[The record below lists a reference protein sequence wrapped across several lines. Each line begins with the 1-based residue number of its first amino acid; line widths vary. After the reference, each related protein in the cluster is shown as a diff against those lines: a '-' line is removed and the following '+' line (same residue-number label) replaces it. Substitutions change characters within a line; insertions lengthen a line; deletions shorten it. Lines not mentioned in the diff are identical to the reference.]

1 MRDPRYDILFEPVQI
16 GPVTARNRFYQVP
29 HCNGM
34 GYRDPSGE
42 AYMRRV
48 KAEGGWA
55 VVCTEQVEIHP
66 TSDIGPFI
74 ELRLWDDQDLPALT
88 RISEKIHEGGALA
101 GIELAHNGLN
111 SPNLI
116 SREPPLGP
124 QNLPV
129 VSWNYDPVQARE
141 MTKADIADM
150 RYWHREAVR
159 RSLQAEYDIVYV
171 YAGHAIGG
179 LHHFLSRRYNN
190 RSDEYGGSIENRA
203 RLLREILE
211 DTREV
216 CDGKAAVACRISVDE
231 LLGDEGI
238 TRAEIEDV
246 IGTLGEHP
254 DLWDFVLGSW
264 EDDSVTSRFG
274 PEAEQEPYVRGLKAL
289 TTKPVVGVGRFTSPD
304 MMVHQVKTGVLD
316 LIGAARPS
324 IADPFLPR
332 KIETG
337 NLEDI
342 RECIG
347 CNICV
352 SGDFTMSPIRCTQNP
367 TMGEEFRRGW
377 HPEKIRKNSSDST
390 VLVVG
395 AGPAG
400 LEAARSLGN
409 RGYTVSLA
417 EATRALGG
425 RVARESKLP
434 SLSAWIRVVDYREQQ
449 ICKLDNVEVFMQ
461 SEMTADD
468 IIDNEFNHVVVAT
481 GAHWRHDGVGR
492 WHTKPMEI
500 AEGAE
505 VLSPDEIMTGAR
517 PRGQRV
523 VVFDDD
529 HYYMGGVVAEL
540 LAKEGLDVTL
550 ITPAAHVSQWTTNT
564 LEVARIRKRVIRAG
578 IDVRTN
584 TAVTSVTPDGVRTAC
599 VYTGDE
605 GAVNADS
612 VVMVTARLPHDRLY
626 QELLGRKS
634 EWADADL
641 LSVRAIGDAWAPATI
656 AAAVW
661 SGHRYAEELDEP
673 QPLGPVPYLRE
684 VTELATEAVIL
695 LPITPVEPA
704 RI

>member
-74 ELRLWDDQDLPALT
+74 ELRLWDDQDIPAVA
-88 RISEKIHEGGALA
+88 RIAEKIHEGGALA

-116 SREPPLGP
+116 SREAPLGP

-150 RYWHREAVR
+150 RFWHREAVR
-159 RSLQAEYDIVYV
+159 RSLQASYDIVYV

-190 RSDEYGGSIENRA
+190 RTDEYGGSIENRA

-211 DTREV
+211 DTREM

-246 IGTLGEHP
+246 IGMLGEHP

-332 KIETG
+332 KIERG
-337 NLEDI
+337 DLEDI

-377 HPEKIRKNSSDST
+377 HPEKIRPKASDST

-409 RGYTVSLA
+409 RGYAVSLA
-417 EATRALGG
+417 EATRTLGG

-449 ICKLDNVEVFMQ
+449 LAKLDNVEVFKQ

-468 IIDNEFNHVVVAT
+468 IIENDFNHVVVAT
-481 GAHWRHDGVGR
+481 GAGWRTDGVGR
-492 WHTKPMEI
+492 WHTKPLEI
-500 AEGAE
+500 ADGAE
-505 VLSPDEIMTGAR
+505 VLSPDDIMAGKR
-517 PRGQRV
+517 PRGRRV

-529 HYYMGGVVAEL
+529 HYYMGGVIAEL
-540 LAKEGLDVTL
+540 LAADGRDVTL

-578 IDVRTN
+578 VDVRTN
-584 TAVTSVTPDGVRTAC
+584 TAVTAVTADGVRTAC

-605 GAVNADS
+605 GTVSAES
-612 VVMVTARLPHDRLY
+612 VVMVTARLPHDGLY
-626 QELLGRKS
+626 QELLSRES
-634 EWADADL
+634 EWTDAGL

-684 VTELATEAVIL
+684 TPQLASEPVVY
-695 LPITPVEPA
+695 LPITPIQPA
-704 RI
+704 TV